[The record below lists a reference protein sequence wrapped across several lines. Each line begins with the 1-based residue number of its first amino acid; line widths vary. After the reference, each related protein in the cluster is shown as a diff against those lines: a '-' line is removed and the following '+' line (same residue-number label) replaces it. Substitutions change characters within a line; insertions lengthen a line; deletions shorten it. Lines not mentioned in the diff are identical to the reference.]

1 MKTEQMNKTIQEE
14 IAEINNKLLELDEE
28 KGKLIAL
35 QTGLENEKRNEESK
49 ATAERIRKARSQHTH
64 KQTLGGLGAKFGML
78 NATKERRRQRS
89 ARLRDKDD
97 SQDI

>member
-1 MKTEQMNKTIQEE
+1 MKKTIQDE

-35 QTGLENEKRNEESK
+35 QTDLEMERRNEESK
-49 ATAERIRKARSQHTH
+49 ATAERIRKARSKHSH
-64 KQTLGGLGAKFGML
+64 KQTLGRLGAKFGRL
-78 NATKERRRQRS
+78 NAVKERRRQRS
-89 ARLRDKDD
+89 EKLRNKDD